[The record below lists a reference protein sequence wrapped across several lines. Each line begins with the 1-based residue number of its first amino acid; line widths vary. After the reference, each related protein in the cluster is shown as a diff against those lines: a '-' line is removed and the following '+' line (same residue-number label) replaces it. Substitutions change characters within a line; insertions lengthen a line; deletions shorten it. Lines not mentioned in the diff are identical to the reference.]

1 MYVEVR
7 DNGEIILDSISH
19 ALLRGLEKCGLVAE
33 GYAKKLCPV
42 DTGNLRNSITHKIE
56 LNDGSGS
63 AYIGTNIEYAP
74 YVELGTGIHAEGGG
88 GRPTPWAYQDGKD
101 ICERLPDSSNRCG
114 RKKNRETIAVSRF
127 LVLERVKG
135 IEPSCSAW
143 EADILPLNYTRICLT
158 KAIINDGWGKSKE
171 KLFLIWT

>member
-56 LNDGSGS
+56 LNDGGGS
-63 AYIGTNIEYAP
+63 AYIGTNVEYAP
-74 YVELGTGIHAEGGG
+74 YVELGTGINAKG
-88 GRPTPWAYQDGKD
+88 GRPTPWVYQDEKGNWHRTSGHEAQPFLKPAAAEHASQYRQILEDELKD
-101 ICERLPDSSNRCG
+101 G
-114 RKKNRETIAVSRF
+114 
-127 LVLERVKG
+127 
-135 IEPSCSAW
+135 
-143 EADILPLNYTRICLT
+143 
-158 KAIINDGWGKSKE
+158 
-171 KLFLIWT
+171 